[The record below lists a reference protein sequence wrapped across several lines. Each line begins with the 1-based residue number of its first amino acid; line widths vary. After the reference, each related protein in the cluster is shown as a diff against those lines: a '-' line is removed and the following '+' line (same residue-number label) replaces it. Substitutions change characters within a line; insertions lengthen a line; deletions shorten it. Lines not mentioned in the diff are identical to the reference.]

1 LRIVGVLA
9 GSVVL
14 GGVTSFAQGL
24 LPEALSSFA
33 NSPSGWTILTVAMV
47 AAARLRSLA
56 GATLGAASFLCLV
69 LGYTVA
75 SELRGLSYDPVFWGA
90 VGVVAGPVVGLA
102 ASAMVG
108 REPRGSAVGSALVAA
123 VLISDAVYGL
133 TVVADTTS
141 PVYWILIAL
150 LAVTLLA
157 LVAVGRLRSWRL
169 VAGQLL
175 CTLLFVAIGLAGYA
189 VPNGYYGM

>member
-1 LRIVGVLA
+1 
-9 GSVVL
+9 
-14 GGVTSFAQGL
+14 
-24 LPEALSSFA
+24 
-33 NSPSGWTILTVAMV
+33 
-47 AAARLRSLA
+47 
-56 GATLGAASFLCLV
+56 V

-90 VGVVAGPVVGLA
+90 VGAVAGPVVGLA